1 MPTITQRIRSGW
13 NAFIGRDPTE
23 TIGFTQDLG
32 SYGYGS
38 RPDRMRYTGNNQRSI
53 VASVYN
59 RISVDVAS
67 IHMEHAK
74 LDKDGRFKETV
85 KSGLNEC
92 IKVSANTDQT
102 GKALIQD
109 IVESMFDDGSVAVV
123 PVDTSDDPTKTQ
135 SYDIYTLRT
144 GRIVGWMPQHIK
156 VHLYDENK
164 GVFKDIILPKSMVAV
179 IINPF
184 YSIMNEPNSTLQRL
198 IQAINKLNA
207 ANDNSTSSKLDLIIQ
222 LPYVTKSPQRQ
233 AEARKRRKEIEDQLA
248 NSKLGIAY
256 TDGTERVTQLN
267 RSLDNNLWTQVK
279 ELTQQLYS
287 QLGVTP
293 SILDG
298 TADEATRINYFNST
312 IAPICDAIADEF
324 ERKFLTKTA
333 RSQGNAIIYFRDPFK
348 LVPVSQL
355 ADIADKF
362 TRNEIMT
369 SNELRGEIGLKPSD
383 DPKADKLMNS
393 NLNMSDEQAA
403 DIYGNSGESKEAGAA
418 ETENGNPSQIDGLLS
433 KLGNQSIKGGGDN
446 VQKAL

>member
-1 MPTITQRIRSGW
+1 MPTIAQRIRSGW
-13 NAFIGRDPTE
+13 NAFIGRDPTV
-23 TIGFTQDLG
+23 TQLTQEFG
-32 SYGYGS
+32 SYGI
-38 RPDRMRYTGNNQRSI
+38 RPDRMRYTGGNQRSI

-67 IHMEHAK
+67 IHIEHVR
-74 LDKDGRFKETV
+74 LDDNGHFKDSID
-85 KSGLNEC
+85 SGLNKC
-92 IKVSANTDQT
+92 INVSANVDQT
-102 GKALIQD
+102 GRALIQD
-109 IVESMFDDGSVAVV
+109 IVESMFDEGVVAVV
-123 PVDTSDDPTKTQ
+123 PTDTSVDPIKTD
-135 SYDIYTLRT
+135 SYDILSMRT
-144 GRIVGWMPQHIK
+144 GRVIAWYPKDVKI
-156 VHLYDENK
+156 HLYNENV
-164 GVFKDIILPKSMVAV
+164 GRFQDIILPKKNVA
-179 IINPF
+179 IIENPF

-198 IQAINKLNA
+198 IYAINKLNA

-233 AEARKRRKEIEDQLA
+233 AEARKRRREIEDQLS

-279 ELTQQLYS
+279 ELTEQLYS

-312 IAPICDAIADEF
+312 IAPICSAITEEF

-333 RSQGNAIIYFRDPFK
+333 RSQKQAVIFFRDPFK

-369 SNELRGEIGLKPSD
+369 SNELRGEIGMKPVD
-383 DPKADKLMNS
+383 DPKADRLMNS
-393 NLNMSDEQAA
+393 NLNMTEEQIA
-403 DIYGNSGESKEAGAA
+403 DVYGEQGGSGEEANSPVGR
-418 ETENGNPSQIDGLLS
+418 LLQS
-433 KLGNQSIKGGGDN
+433 LGNQSITGGESN
-446 VQKAL
+446 A